1 MTNRDNRTV
10 DEKEWRRLC
19 DLIASEP
26 DPQRLSQLVD
36 QLLKA
41 LDARRREIR
50 EKQEGS
56 ELSGQ
61 GEIAK
66 AN

>member
-1 MTNRDNRTV
+1 MTDRDNKSV

-26 DPQRLSQLVD
+26 DPKRLSQLVD
-36 QLLKA
+36 QLLHE

-50 EKQEGS
+50 EKEG
-56 ELSGQ
+56 
-61 GEIAK
+61 
-66 AN
+66 

>member
-1 MTNRDNRTV
+1 MDGMSNRDNRNV

-36 QLLKA
+36 QLLSE
-41 LDARRREIR
+41 LDARRKEIR
-50 EKQEGS
+50 EKEGGS
-56 ELSGQ
+56 DLVSDSL
-61 GEIAK
+61 
-66 AN
+66 